1 MKIEYQNRIYKK
13 SGHRLYF
20 EKIKQEISKSFFTG
34 EKIDVL
40 DAGCGNGDLINYL
53 SKYFKNFNY
62 SGIEISKKL
71 FSSLK
76 KRYKKNNNFKF
87 YNSSIQNHKKK
98 YDLVIASGLTG
109 YFEEVDSLFNRLHN
123 LLKKKEKS
131 KIILFDNFNEYGV
144 EKIVRFR
151 VHHNDAWLSGHNKT
165 SIKRVFN
172 FFKKKKYKISFKKF
186 IFPKKIK
193 KTNDPIRSYTCKEEG
208 KKNILIS
215 KAGLIFTFYVVTI
228 TK

>member
-76 KRYKKNNNFKF
+76 KKYKKNNNFKF

-131 KIILFDNFNEYGV
+131 KII
-144 EKIVRFR
+144 
-151 VHHNDAWLSGHNKT
+151 
-165 SIKRVFN
+165 
-172 FFKKKKYKISFKKF
+172 
-186 IFPKKIK
+186 
-193 KTNDPIRSYTCKEEG
+193 
-208 KKNILIS
+208 
-215 KAGLIFTFYVVTI
+215 
-228 TK
+228 